1 MKTFL
6 LKYKFLF
13 LSLFFLGIYFFN
25 PGIENQ
31 NKSSIKDN
39 VNSKIVELETKM
51 AHIISLYEQKVLKK
65 GVEYLWE
72 NEPFYD
78 HVFNIHIYK
87 NDNDSLIYWN
97 NNHVP
102 VSSFADIPFRKD
114 GFFKLQNGWYYSKTK
129 QVSNSI
135 ICCSFLIKN
144 EYPYENEDLINSFSN
159 SFSNLK
165 HVDISIDEDLP
176 NKVFNKKKEY
186 LFSIVFGDYDVRN
199 KLHPNDAAFLFFFS
213 FIVLLL
219 AFLYQ
224 RFLILPPV
232 KALIIP
238 LGVFVGYLI
247 LMGQSLGM
255 YVGQTPSI
263 TFEKT
268 SFFSKYCYDIASFSL
283 TLCVIIFLIFTLNR
297 YLNQLKKDS
306 FIYDFKLWIAVLFS
320 FLLWTFQL
328 EVFSAIILNS
338 NVPFVIDHL
347 FELNMYS
354 FLLIALIG
362 AFVYS
367 YYIIANNVIDKF
379 YSDPQKTNRR
389 VFVLFLISFL
399 YLIWGVFCSNQVLIS
414 LAFPLLII
422 LWLVYN
428 SKINYKS
435 DFKIL
440 VTLFIISCYVS
451 LNLSNWNDIKIQNEK
466 KELAKYLASEKSIET
481 EKEFAII
488 SNKIQEEKFIQ
499 RLIEDNPETGMSD
512 FKYILEGRYFK
523 GYWDQY
529 EISFDL
535 FNSDGKSFFDNN
547 KNPFQSLNQ
556 IIESNSVKSKYND
569 NLFYVKDFKHQ
580 LSYIAKQKIYSDSNS
595 IYYLTAKF
603 KSKKTPEGIGFPRLL
618 ISSNTLTFPE
628 IDKYSIAKYHQSKL
642 VSKHGRYSYAS
653 ALTSSVNNKEYQKE
667 GYSHYQFN
675 KGKEDVI
682 IVSRKKATWLERVTR
697 FTYLFAFYGFILL
710 FCYLIKGVN
719 INSQKFKTLAFK
731 IQAILVL
738 IVFSS
743 LLAFGWGSGVF
754 VRNQYNKYTSENIRE
769 KLESLELE
777 LRAKLGKKES
787 LSIEEQ
793 GNYMGIVLSKL
804 SRVFITDINLY
815 DPSGHLL
822 SSSQPKVFNYGLMS
836 EQINANAFYMLR
848 SKQKSD
854 FSQQEVIGN
863 LKYISAYLPFYNSK
877 GKLLAYVNL
886 QHFGQQQ
893 DLETQ
898 IQKFLV
904 SIINVFIL
912 LLVISIIISV
922 IVSNWVTKPLR
933 LLQKNI
939 SNIQFG
945 LGNQKITY
953 HKDDEIGALA
963 QQYNQKLEELAD
975 TAEQLA
981 KSERESA
988 WRDMA
993 KQVAHEIK
1001 NPLTPMKLSIQQLIR
1016 VFEKSDTESYKK
1028 LERVTTSLIEQ
1039 IDGLTKIANEFSNF
1053 AKMPLPE
1060 NEKLNLVD
1068 LLKNVISLFNQ
1079 ENNIQISFS
1088 AEQDPSFVFAD
1099 KDQIIR
1105 VFNNLI
1111 KNAIQAIS
1119 VNEDGLISIKV
1130 VKEDSFYRVSIE
1142 DNGFGIDPDQ
1152 KEKIFVP
1159 YFTTKTTGTGIGL
1172 PIAKQIIENH
1182 NGDISFTSS
1191 KESGTVFTV
1200 ILPIC
1205 S

>member
-1 MKTFL
+1 
-6 LKYKFLF
+6 
-13 LSLFFLGIYFFN
+13 
-25 PGIENQ
+25 
-31 NKSSIKDN
+31 
-39 VNSKIVELETKM
+39 
-51 AHIISLYEQKVLKK
+51 
-65 GVEYLWE
+65 
-72 NEPFYD
+72 
-78 HVFNIHIYK
+78 
-87 NDNDSLIYWN
+87 
-97 NNHVP
+97 
-102 VSSFADIPFRKD
+102 
-114 GFFKLQNGWYYSKTK
+114 
-129 QVSNSI
+129 
-135 ICCSFLIKN
+135 
-144 EYPYENEDLINSFSN
+144 
-159 SFSNLK
+159 
-165 HVDISIDEDLP
+165 
-176 NKVFNKKKEY
+176 
-186 LFSIVFGDYDVRN
+186 
-199 KLHPNDAAFLFFFS
+199 
-213 FIVLLL
+213 
-219 AFLYQ
+219 
-224 RFLILPPV
+224 
-232 KALIIP
+232 
-238 LGVFVGYLI
+238 
-247 LMGQSLGM
+247 
-255 YVGQTPSI
+255 
-263 TFEKT
+263 
-268 SFFSKYCYDIASFSL
+268 
-283 TLCVIIFLIFTLNR
+283 
-297 YLNQLKKDS
+297 
-306 FIYDFKLWIAVLFS
+306 
-320 FLLWTFQL
+320 
-328 EVFSAIILNS
+328 
-338 NVPFVIDHL
+338 
-347 FELNMYS
+347 
-354 FLLIALIG
+354 
-362 AFVYS
+362 
-367 YYIIANNVIDKF
+367 
-379 YSDPQKTNRR
+379 
-389 VFVLFLISFL
+389 
-399 YLIWGVFCSNQVLIS
+399 
-414 LAFPLLII
+414 
-422 LWLVYN
+422 
-428 SKINYKS
+428 
-435 DFKIL
+435 
-440 VTLFIISCYVS
+440 
-451 LNLSNWNDIKIQNEK
+451 
-466 KELAKYLASEKSIET
+466 
-481 EKEFAII
+481 
-488 SNKIQEEKFIQ
+488 
-499 RLIEDNPETGMSD
+499 
-512 FKYILEGRYFK
+512 
-523 GYWDQY
+523 
-529 EISFDL
+529 
-535 FNSDGKSFFDNN
+535 
-547 KNPFQSLNQ
+547 
-556 IIESNSVKSKYND
+556 
-569 NLFYVKDFKHQ
+569 
-580 LSYIAKQKIYSDSNS
+580 
-595 IYYLTAKF
+595 
-603 KSKKTPEGIGFPRLL
+603 
-618 ISSNTLTFPE
+618 
-628 IDKYSIAKYHQSKL
+628 
-642 VSKHGRYSYAS
+642 
-653 ALTSSVNNKEYQKE
+653 
-667 GYSHYQFN
+667 
-675 KGKEDVI
+675 
-682 IVSRKKATWLERVTR
+682 
-697 FTYLFAFYGFILL
+697 LL

-754 VRNQYNKYTSENIRE
+754 VRNQYNKYTAENIRE

-822 SSSQPKVFNYGLMS
+822 SSSQPKVFNCGLMS
-836 EQINANAFYMLR
+836 EQINANAFYMLG
-848 SKQKSD
+848 SEQKSD
-854 FSQQEVIGN
+854 FSQQEIIGD
-863 LKYISAYLPFYNSK
+863 LKYISAYLPFYNSN

-933 LLQKNI
+933 LLQNNI

-953 HKDDEIGALA
+953 HKDDEIGNLA

-1079 ENNIQISFS
+1079 ENNIEISFS
-1088 AEQDPSFVFAD
+1088 ADQDPSFIFAD

-1119 VNEDGLISIKV
+1119 INDDGVISIKV
-1130 VKEDSFYRVSIE
+1130 VKEGSFYRVSIE
-1142 DNGFGIDPDQ
+1142 DNGFGIASDQ
-1152 KEKIFVP
+1152 KDKIFVP

-1182 NGDISFTSS
+1182 NGDISFTSL

-1200 ILPIC
+1200 ILPIY

>member
-1 MKTFL
+1 MKAFL

-13 LSLFFLGIYFFN
+13 LSLFFLAIYFFN

-31 NKSSIKDN
+31 NESSIKDN
-39 VNSKIVELETKM
+39 VNSKIIELETKM
-51 AHIISLYEQKVLKK
+51 SRIIDLYEQKVLKK
-65 GVEYLWE
+65 GAEDLWKQ
-72 NEPFYD
+72 EPFYD

-87 NDNDSLIYWN
+87 NKNDSLIYWN

-129 QVSNSI
+129 QVSNTI

-159 SFSNLK
+159 SFYNLK

-176 NKVFNKKKEY
+176 NKVFNKNKEY
-186 LFSIVFGDYDVRN
+186 LFSIVFGDYYITN
-199 KLHPNDAAFLFFFS
+199 KLYPNDADFLLFLS
-213 FIVLLL
+213 SIVLLL

-224 RFLILPPV
+224 RFLILSPV

-238 LGVFVGYLI
+238 LCVFVGYII
-247 LMGQSLGM
+247 LMGQSLIM
-255 YVGQTPSI
+255 YVGQTPNL

-268 SFFSKYCYDIASFSL
+268 FFFYKYCHDVASFLL
-283 TLCVIIFLIFTLNR
+283 TLCVIIFLIFILNR
-297 YLNQLKKDS
+297 YVNQLKKDS
-306 FIYDFKLWIAVLFS
+306 LIYDLKLWVSVIFS

-328 EVFSAIILNS
+328 QVFSDIILNS

-347 FELNMYS
+347 FELNIYS
-354 FLLIALIG
+354 FLLIAFIG

-367 YYIIANNVIDKF
+367 YYIIVNTFINKF
-379 YSDPQKTNRR
+379 YAEPHRTNRR
-389 VFVLFLISFL
+389 VFVLLLFSFL
-399 YLIWGVFCSNQVLIS
+399 YLIGGIFYLNQVLIS

-422 LWLVYN
+422 LWLIYN
-428 SKINYKS
+428 AKRNYKS
-435 DFKIL
+435 DFNIL
-440 VTLFIISCYVS
+440 ITLFIISCYVS
-451 LNLSNWNDIKIQNEK
+451 LNLSNWNEIKIQNEK
-466 KELAKYLASEKSIET
+466 KELAKYLASEKNIET

-488 SNKIQEEKFIQ
+488 SNKIKKENFIQ

-512 FKYILEGRYFK
+512 FKYILERRYFK

-535 FNSDGKSFFDNN
+535 FNSAGKSLFDNN

-556 IIESNSVKSKYND
+556 IIESNSVKSEYNE

-628 IDKYSIAKYHQSKL
+628 IDKYSIAKYHESKL

-653 ALTSSVNNKEYQKE
+653 VLTSSVNNKEYQKE

-754 VRNQYNKYTSENIRE
+754 VRNQYNKYTAENIRE

-863 LKYISAYLPFYNSK
+863 LKYISAYLPFYNSN

-933 LLQKNI
+933 LLQENI

-953 HKDDEIGALA
+953 HKDDEIGTLA

-1016 VFEKSDTESYKK
+1016 VFKKSDTESYQK

-1119 VNEDGLISIKV
+1119 VNDDGLISIKV
-1130 VKEDSFYRVSIE
+1130 VKEDFFYRVLIE
-1142 DNGFGIDPDQ
+1142 DNGFGIAPDQ
-1152 KEKIFVP
+1152 KDKIFVP

-1182 NGDISFTSS
+1182 NGDISFTSL

-1200 ILPIC
+1200 LLPIY

>member
-1 MKTFL
+1 MA
-6 LKYKFLF
+6 
-13 LSLFFLGIYFFN
+13 IYFFN

-31 NKSSIKDN
+31 NKSGIKN
-39 VNSKIVELETKM
+39 NINSKIVELETKM
-51 AHIISLYEQKVLKK
+51 SHTIDLYEQKILKK
-65 GVEYLWE
+65 GIEDLWKH
-72 NEPFYD
+72 EPYYD

-87 NDNDSLIYWN
+87 NDNDSLVYWN

-102 VSSFADIPFRKD
+102 VSSFTDNPFRKD

-144 EYPYENEDLINSFSN
+144 EYPYENEYLINSFSS
-159 SFSNLK
+159 SFSSLK
-165 HVDISIDEDLP
+165 HVDISIDEALP
-176 NKVFNKKKEY
+176 NKVFNKNKEY
-186 LFSIVFGDYDVRN
+186 LFSIIFGDYDIRN
-199 KLHPNDAAFLFFFS
+199 KLHPNTGDFLLFLS
-213 FIVLLL
+213 SIVFLL

-224 RFLILPPV
+224 RFLILPPL

-238 LGVFVGYLI
+238 LGVFVGYLL

-268 SFFSKYCYDIASFSL
+268 SFFLKYCNDAASFLL

-297 YLNQLKKDS
+297 YLNQLKKES
-306 FIYDFKLWIAVLFS
+306 FIYDLKLWLAVFFS
-320 FLLWTFQL
+320 FVLWTLQL
-328 EVFSAIILNS
+328 QIFSSIILNS

-347 FELNMYS
+347 FELNIYS
-354 FLLIALIG
+354 FLLIAFIG
-362 AFVYS
+362 AFIYS
-367 YYIIANNVIDKF
+367 YYIIVNTLINKF
-379 YSDPQKTNRR
+379 YLQTNSANRS
-389 VFVLFLISFL
+389 VFFLLLLSFL
-399 YLIWGVFCSNQVLIS
+399 YLIWGVFYLNQMLFS
-414 LAFPLLII
+414 LLFPLLII
-422 LWLVYN
+422 LWLVFN
-428 SKINYKS
+428 SKRNSKS
-435 DFKIL
+435 DFNVLI
-440 VTLFIISCYVS
+440 TLFIISCYVS

-466 KELAKYLASEKSIET
+466 KELAKYLASEKNIET
-481 EKEFAII
+481 EKEFAIVSDKI
-488 SNKIQEEKFIQ
+488 NKEKFIQ
-499 RLIEDNPETGMSD
+499 RLIEDNPETGLSD
-512 FKYILEGRYFK
+512 FKYILERKYFK

-535 FNSDGKSFFDNN
+535 FDSDGKSFFDNN

-556 IIESNSVKSKYND
+556 IIENNSIKSEYNE

-580 LSYIAKQKIYSDSNS
+580 LSYIAKQKIYNDSNS

-603 KSKKTPEGIGFPRLL
+603 KSKKIPEGIGFPRLL
-618 ISSNTLTFPE
+618 ISSNTRTFPE

-653 ALTSSVNNKEYQKE
+653 AFNYGVDNINNKEYHKE

-675 KGKEDVI
+675 KGKEDLI
-682 IVSRKKATWLERVTR
+682 IVSRKNVTWLEHITR
-697 FTYLFAFYGFILL
+697 FTYLFAFYGFVLL
-710 FCYLIKGVN
+710 FCYLIKGIN
-719 INSQKFKTLAFK
+719 INSKKFKTLAFK

-754 VRNQYNKYTSENIRE
+754 VRNQYNKYTAENIRQ

-815 DPSGHLL
+815 NPSGHLL

-836 EQINANAFYMLR
+836 DQINANAFYMLR
-848 SKQKSD
+848 SEQKSD

-893 DLETQ
+893 DLENQ

-922 IVSNWVTKPLR
+922 VVSNWVTKPLR
-933 LLQKNI
+933 LLQENI

-945 LGNQKITY
+945 LGNQKISY
-953 HKDDEIGALA
+953 HKDDEIGILA

-1001 NPLTPMKLSIQQLIR
+1001 NPLTPMKLSIQQLNR
-1016 VFEKSDTESYKK
+1016 VFEKSDPESYKK
-1028 LERVTTSLIEQ
+1028 LERVTASLIEQ

-1079 ENNIQISFS
+1079 ENNIEILFS
-1088 AEQDPSFVFAD
+1088 AEKDPLFIFAD
-1099 KDQIIR
+1099 KDQVIR

-1111 KNAIQAIS
+1111 KNATQAIS
-1119 VNEDGLISIKV
+1119 TNEDGLISINVIK
-1130 VKEDSFYRVSIE
+1130 KDSFYMVSIK
-1142 DNGFGIDPDQ
+1142 DNGFGIAPDQ

-1182 NGDISFTSS
+1182 NGNISFTSS
-1191 KESGTVFTV
+1191 KERGTVFTV
-1200 ILPIC
+1200 KLPIY